1 MQRYEAYKDSGIEWI
16 GEIPAGWE
24 LLRMK
29 RIGSFAK
36 GAGIKKDEVLPEG
49 MPCVRYGELYTT
61 YEHCIA
67 DPASFVSDDLFSRS
81 ARLHDGEVV
90 FALTGE
96 NEEDIGRCVVNL
108 SGEALAVG
116 GDMLAFTGHRQ
127 DGRFIAYSCN
137 SKYFNVQ
144 RTLFARGGIIVH
156 LPAGAV
162 INATIVLP
170 PLPEQQA
177 IADYLDAKTAQIDSI
192 VSQTERSI
200 ELLREYR
207 KSVISE
213 AVTKGLDPDAPMKD
227 SGVEWIGEIP
237 AGWTSGK
244 LLRFASLES
253 GHTPSKSHPEWWIE
267 SQCTIPWITTADVHR
282 FRDGGVIAIS
292 DTVEHISQ
300 VGMDN
305 SSARLL
311 PAGTVALS
319 RTASVGFSVVLS
331 EPMASSQDFAD
342 WIPGDQLTS
351 EYLLFCFRAMGPVF
365 DKLMIGS
372 THKTIYM
379 PDIRRLAI
387 PVPPLPEQQAIAD
400 YLDEKTAKIDSLIA
414 DKQRQVELLKEY
426 RKSLISEAVTGKFK
440 VPGLE

>member
-1 MQRYEAYKDSGIEWI
+1 MQRYGAYRDSGIEWI
-16 GEIPAGWE
+16 GEIPEGWE

-36 GAGIKKDEVLPEG
+36 GTGIKKDEVLPEG

-61 YEHCIA
+61 YEHRIA

-81 ARLHDGEVV
+81 TRLHNGEVV

-96 NEEDIGRCVVNL
+96 NDEDIGRCAVNL

-116 GDMLAFTGHRQ
+116 GDTLAFTGHRQ

-177 IADYLDAKTAQIDSI
+177 IADYLDAKTA
-192 VSQTERSI
+192 E
-200 ELLREYR
+200 
-207 KSVISE
+207 
-213 AVTKGLDPDAPMKD
+213 
-227 SGVEWIGEIP
+227 
-237 AGWTSGK
+237 
-244 LLRFASLES
+244 
-253 GHTPSKSHPEWWIE
+253 
-267 SQCTIPWITTADVHR
+267 
-282 FRDGGVIAIS
+282 
-292 DTVEHISQ
+292 
-300 VGMDN
+300 
-305 SSARLL
+305 
-311 PAGTVALS
+311 
-319 RTASVGFSVVLS
+319 
-331 EPMASSQDFAD
+331 
-342 WIPGDQLTS
+342 
-351 EYLLFCFRAMGPVF
+351 
-365 DKLMIGS
+365 
-372 THKTIYM
+372 
-379 PDIRRLAI
+379 
-387 PVPPLPEQQAIAD
+387 
-400 YLDEKTAKIDSLIA
+400 IDSLIA
-414 DKQRQVELLKEY
+414 DKQRQVELLREY

>member
-1 MQRYEAYKDSGIEWI
+1 MQRYGAYKDSGVEWI
-16 GEIPAGWE
+16 GEIPAGWEVVNLSALATQRKRKNIGSIEGNVLSLSYGRIKRRIIDNSGLLPESFETYNVIEPGDIVLRLTDLQNDQVSLRVGRSDERGIITSAYCTLNPNNVDSRYLFDILACFDYQKGFYGLAGGVRQGLTFDGIKGLKFPLPSIREQQAIADYLDEKTAEIDSIVSQTERSIELLREYRKSVISEAVTKGLDPDTPMKDSGVEWIGEIPEGWE

-36 GAGIKKDEVLPEG
+36 GTGIKKDEVLPEG

-61 YEHCIA
+61 YEHRIA

-81 ARLHDGEVV
+81 TRLHNGEVV

-96 NEEDIGRCVVNL
+96 NDEDIGRCAVNL

-116 GDMLAFTGHRQ
+116 GDTLAFTGHRQ

-177 IADYLDAKTAQIDSI
+177 IADYLDAKTA
-192 VSQTERSI
+192 E
-200 ELLREYR
+200 
-207 KSVISE
+207 
-213 AVTKGLDPDAPMKD
+213 
-227 SGVEWIGEIP
+227 
-237 AGWTSGK
+237 
-244 LLRFASLES
+244 
-253 GHTPSKSHPEWWIE
+253 
-267 SQCTIPWITTADVHR
+267 
-282 FRDGGVIAIS
+282 
-292 DTVEHISQ
+292 
-300 VGMDN
+300 
-305 SSARLL
+305 
-311 PAGTVALS
+311 
-319 RTASVGFSVVLS
+319 
-331 EPMASSQDFAD
+331 
-342 WIPGDQLTS
+342 
-351 EYLLFCFRAMGPVF
+351 
-365 DKLMIGS
+365 
-372 THKTIYM
+372 
-379 PDIRRLAI
+379 
-387 PVPPLPEQQAIAD
+387 
-400 YLDEKTAKIDSLIA
+400 IDSLIA
-414 DKQRQVELLKEY
+414 DKQRQVKLLKEY